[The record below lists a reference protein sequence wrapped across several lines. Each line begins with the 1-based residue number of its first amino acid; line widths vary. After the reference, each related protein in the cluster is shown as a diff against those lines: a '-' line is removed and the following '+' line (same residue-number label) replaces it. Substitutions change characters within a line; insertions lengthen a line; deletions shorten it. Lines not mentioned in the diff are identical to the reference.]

1 MVAPTAGK
9 LKDVID
15 ALALELDKIEG
26 LRVYKYPAE
35 NISEFPAA
43 IIRDQGSTDQSAASE
58 FRATTPTVIYN
69 VEVLI
74 LVNLGDEQEA
84 FEELEKYISAN
95 SSSSIFALMTVITVS
110 GVQSIQLIRATPRL
124 RMVYNQQHVWGCT
137 FWIQTVVS

>member
-1 MVAPTAGK
+1 LVAPTAGK
-9 LKDVID
+9 LKEVID
-15 ALALELDKIEG
+15 ALATELDKIEG

-58 FRATTPTVIYN
+58 FRATIPEVIYN

-84 FEELEKYISAN
+84 FEELEKYISSD
-95 SSSSIFALMTVITVS
+95 SSSSIFALMTVIAVS
-110 GVQSIQLIRATPRL
+110 GVQSIHLIRATPR
-124 RMVYNQQHVWGCT
+124 RPMVYNQQHVWGCT
-137 FWIQTVVS
+137 FWIQTVVT